1 MRWEQYYD
9 RYNDFVLAL
18 EQTELVATV
27 AASALKEFPHNLP
40 ADWRKKIAPAL
51 ANLAD
56 ALKSVSQEIES
67 AKTSSPRT
75 VAIEG
80 SPGSELIVPIVN
92 YVIAT
97 TRASPTDFQKL
108 VLSQQL
114 TMGFAYLSAFMG
126 DSVRV
131 VCCQRPNV
139 LKCAKTFTWQQLIEK
154 GSWERIESA
163 MIEDY
168 VFAFGWSGVDQIVK
182 KFQAELGLTIAL
194 PDEVLP
200 RLREAELVRDLFIH
214 NGGRVSAE
222 YLKRSRRSGVV
233 LGERIDLTRPLVA
246 ETLNDML
253 SLAGHLLL
261 DIGDVH
267 FGKDRSGI
275 HCMRTG

>member
-139 LKCAKTFTWQQLIEK
+139 LKCAKTFTWQQLTLQRTFNPYP
-154 GSWERIESA
+154 GRHLGRSA
-163 MIEDY
+163 G
-168 VFAFGWSGVDQIVK
+168 VTPLFLNFA
-182 KFQAELGLTIAL
+182 IAAL
-194 PDEVLP
+194 VWLQRAL
-200 RLREAELVRDLFIH
+200 RLRF
-214 NGGRVSAE
+214 
-222 YLKRSRRSGVV
+222 
-233 LGERIDLTRPLVA
+233 
-246 ETLNDML
+246 
-253 SLAGHLLL
+253 
-261 DIGDVH
+261 
-267 FGKDRSGI
+267 
-275 HCMRTG
+275 CQ